1 VDVIWLT
8 DNILYSREETTRTI
22 FNVSV
27 LDKIIDPSLV
37 TGEALSLVME

>member
-1 VDVIWLT
+1 VDVIWLI
-8 DNILYSREETTRTI
+8 DNILYSREGTTRII

-37 TGEALSLVME
+37 TGEALSLAME